1 MVLDKHQLAGLAV
14 ESARSGGMNHSDG
27 SVQKLNGLVRIQLGQ
42 LLGSCSSPQNTLG
55 AVVRALVV
63 YRILLGQLLGPW

>member
-1 MVLDKHQLAGLAV
+1 MVLDKPQLAGLAV

-42 LLGSCSSPQNTLG
+42 LLG
-55 AVVRALVV
+55 
-63 YRILLGQLLGPW
+63 PW